1 MRIVH
6 FLSSL
11 NPIYGGPTASVPI
24 QCIGTKQLGADM
36 SLVTFAESKPW
47 EGKLMEHGV
56 NVIEIEKPFTMTE
69 KLFALS
75 LRRMLRKDDIK
86 ADLFH
91 NHGIWLLSNHWV
103 VSYGRKHAIKYVINP
118 RGDLEIARINYD
130 KLKKIK
136 KQIAWWLYGKNDTQN
151 ASCIITTSEQEK
163 EAVRK
168 MGITA
173 PIAIIPNGIE
183 TTAFPDNI
191 SHEVHKKK
199 TILFLSRV
207 NPIKGIEYLL
217 DAWKAIPESERQN
230 WQIHIAGNSDPKDY
244 VKELEEKAAGLGIT
258 DSVKFVGPITGA
270 DKLEKYQNCDLFVL
284 PTLNENF
291 GNVVA
296 EAMMCELPVITTKN
310 APWKVLEDY
319 KCGWWID
326 LSVEN
331 LVNALV
337 EAMSL
342 NDEERWNLGKIGR
355 RCIEENFASEAVA
368 KKTMKVYEWVL
379 GQGEK
384 PEFVDVI

>member
-1 MRIVH
+1 MRIRH

-11 NPIYGGPTASVPI
+11 HPKFGGPTASVPV
-24 QCIGTKQLGADM
+24 QCCGLETQGADVT
-36 SLVTFAESKPW
+36 LVTYTESRPF
-47 EGKLMEHGV
+47 EEKLKKQGVNIVDFERPSSKIAQVFQLPLKNLLSKGDDADIYHYHGV
-56 NVIEIEKPFTMTE
+56 WMPC
-69 KLFALS
+69 
-75 LRRMLRKDDIK
+75 D
-86 ADLFH
+86 
-91 NHGIWLLSNHWV
+91 HWV
-103 VSYGRKHAIKYVINP
+103 SKYARKHGKKTVLNP
-118 RGDLEIARINYD
+118 RGDLEITRINYNRWK
-130 KLKKIK
+130 KLKK
-136 KQIAWWLYGKNDTQN
+136 QIVWWLYGKKDTQN
-151 ASCIITTSEQEK
+151 SACIIATSEQEK
-163 EAVRK
+163 QAVRTL
-168 MGITA
+168 GITA
-173 PIAIIPNGIE
+173 PVAIIPNGIE
-183 TTAFPDNI
+183 MDSFPTSI
-191 SHEVHKKK
+191 SHNVHEKK

-207 NPIKGIEYLL
+207 NPIKGLEYLL

-331 LVNALV
+331 LVNALK
-337 EAMSL
+337 EAMALS
-342 NDEERWNLGKIGR
+342 DEKRWNLGKKGR
-355 RCIEENFASEAVA
+355 QCIEENFASEAVA

-379 GQGEK
+379 GHGEK
-384 PEFVDVI
+384 PGFIEVI